1 MTGGEFWHNDVQD
14 FKSQNNENYRNIKP
28 EKEMTTKELNEA
40 VNSEFGK
47 VAKEAEAQDLGPKEY
62 HDDNGVKYREGDSL
76 IPNNEF
82 EINGYKYR
90 TDDKG
95 RAVSAEGKLQ
105 VKDHEGRRD
114 MDPRSAVDKGDMK
127 KTDDRG
133 HLIADRFNG
142 SGEIENLV
150 PMDSDL
156 NQHGDYNKMEN
167 TLAEA
172 VQDGAKVELKVEP
185 VYEGNSTRPSEF
197 RVIYSID
204 GEKEVAV
211 YKNESEAKS

>member
-1 MTGGEFWHNDVQD
+1 MTGGEFSHTDVQD
-14 FKSQNNENYRNIKP
+14 VKPKNDENYRNIRP
-28 EKEMTTKELNEA
+28 EKEMSSKELNEA
-40 VNSEFGK
+40 VNSEFSK
-47 VAKEAEAQDLGPKEY
+47 VAKEAETQDLSHKEY

-95 RAVSAEGKLQ
+95 RVVSAEGQLH
-105 VKDHEGRRD
+105 VKDHEGRRE
-114 MDPRSAVDKGDMK
+114 MDSRSAVDKGDMK

-142 SGEIENLV
+142 SGGIENLV
-150 PMDSDL
+150 PMDSEL

-197 RVIYSID
+197 RVTYSID